1 MFGFKTEITELLF
14 FRKVRV
20 SGELYPLF
28 NTEHSVFES
37 KVVDFFCFFAFFFT
51 FSILFFGMM
60 DFLLEMRTEVFA
72 EVMVRYTD
80 LLPNHP
86 VAEVGRS
93 GWIKLGCV
101 SNCLRK
107 GDVCMRFY

>member
-37 KVVDFFCFFAFFFT
+37 KVVDIFFFA
-51 FSILFFGMM
+51 IRL
-60 DFLLEMRTEVFA
+60 A
-72 EVMVRYTD
+72 
-80 LLPNHP
+80 
-86 VAEVGRS
+86 
-93 GWIKLGCV
+93 
-101 SNCLRK
+101 
-107 GDVCMRFY
+107 FYSSE